1 MLMKWRAHD
10 YTDSSLKQSPGDIAE
25 KYESH
30 FDGNICRCTGY
41 RPIMDAMQHCT
52 DIEVQVIICTS
63 CTVFEL
69 IFAQA

>member
-1 MLMKWRAHD
+1 MLFIKYCSLVSIYINR
-10 YTDSSLKQSPGDIAE
+10 SLKQSPDDIAG

-52 DIEVQVIICTS
+52 DIEVISVTQ
-63 CTVFEL
+63 L
-69 IFAQA
+69 K